1 MLYNINH
8 RANSIRK
15 YSMLISVKQQ
25 GKFNAVDTD
34 SIRAT
39 EMLARAIGNY
49 LDGNQFN
56 IADEVNQPSKQYFK
70 TYQGLTGAEFL
81 EARHV
86 TRITRDPLY
95 RFDPVVNHSP
105 KDYILFDLDQDKI
118 IIPDFN
124 DYDPDFMLYETAELN
139 SYYEAY
145 KHAAGIITL
154 NKPMLLALEKNW
166 IMVQPQVEHHQED
179 NVLLRSTFHFREYK
193 AKSEIIKV
201 DYCYCCGTFECKC
214 TEEELSTFR
223 DELPF

>member
-25 GKFNAVDTD
+25 GKYNVVETD
-34 SIRAT
+34 NIHAT
-39 EMLARAIGNY
+39 EMLSRAIGNY
-49 LDGNQFN
+49 LDGNTFS
-56 IADEVNQPSKQYFK
+56 IADEVTKPSTLRFK
-70 TYQGLTGAEFL
+70 TYQGLTDAEFL
-81 EARHV
+81 EARHD

-95 RFDPVVNHSP
+95 RFDPVVNYSA
-105 KDYILFDLDQDKI
+105 KDYILFDLDADKI
-118 IIPDFN
+118 IVPDFY
-124 DYDPDFMLYETAELN
+124 DYDPDFMLYDKAELN

-154 NKPMLLALEKNW
+154 NKPMQLALEKNW

-179 NVLLRSTFHFREYK
+179 HVLVRSTFHFREYK

-214 TEEELSTFR
+214 SEEELNTFKN
-223 DELPF
+223 ELPF

>member
-1 MLYNINH
+1 
-8 RANSIRK
+8 
-15 YSMLISVKQQ
+15 MLISVKQQ
-25 GKFNAVDTD
+25 GKFNAVETD

-56 IADEVNQPSKQYFK
+56 IADEVNQPSKQHFK

-81 EARHV
+81 EARHD

-118 IIPDFN
+118 IIPDFY

-166 IMVQPQVEHHQED
+166 IMVQPQVEQYQED

-214 TEEELSTFR
+214 TEEELNTFKN
-223 DELPF
+223 ELPF